1 MLGMDITTYSSL
13 VIAIGGLV
21 YGVDTGIIAT
31 TIAHDSFKTYMYGSL
46 DPKPQLTGAI
56 VSTYYAGNCIGS
68 LTSGAMMDKWGR
80 KILVM
85 LATLCAIIGTAIQTG
100 SVNVGMMIAGRII
113 AGLATGSLLTI
124 VPIYIAELAPPEN
137 RAYLVAL
144 KGLLTGIGYLVANWI
159 GYAGSYAKGDVQ
171 WRVPLAMQI
180 PPAALLLVLT
190 IFLPDSPR
198 WLVTKDRHEDAQ
210 RVITMLHAKK
220 GEEFIQREMLEIRE
234 QLALEKAQRTSTSWV
249 ELFTLRYA
257 KRLLLACFI
266 LNMTKL
272 SGGGVIQNYQ
282 SLFYAGLGFEGR
294 TVLLI
299 SGCYGF
305 MGVIGQVINMAFVS
319 DKWPRKRTMWLGSL
333 VLTTF
338 LVLLTIMSRFYG
350 DGNHLA
356 GAAAGVAFI
365 FLYSACYAIFFNSTV
380 WVVVSEIFPQHLR
393 GNGNAFAVFSMSVTN
408 IWLSQITPYA
418 FEAIAWKFYFVF
430 IALNL
435 TAAFIYWVWL
445 PETNQLTLEEIAGA
459 FGDEVIRPDKLDHAD
474 KEDSHGII
482 TVNENVNIIFRK

>member
-1 MLGMDITTYSSL
+1 
-13 VIAIGGLV
+13 
-21 YGVDTGIIAT
+21 
-31 TIAHDSFKTYMYGSL
+31 
-46 DPKPQLTGAI
+46 
-56 VSTYYAGNCIGS
+56 
-68 LTSGAMMDKWGR
+68 
-80 KILVM
+80 
-85 LATLCAIIGTAIQTG
+85 
-100 SVNVGMMIAGRII
+100 MIAGRII
-113 AGLATGSLLTI
+113 AGLATESLLTI
-124 VPIYIAELAPPEN
+124 VPVYIAELAPPEN

-144 KGLLTGIGYLVANWI
+144 KGLLTGLGYLVANWI
-159 GYAGSYAKGDVQ
+159 GYAGLYAKGDVQ

-190 IFLPDSPR
+190 FFLPDSPR
-198 WLVTKDRHEDAQ
+198 WLVAKERHEDAQ

-220 GEEFIQREMLEIRE
+220 GEEFIQREMLEIQE
-234 QLALEKAQRTSTSWV
+234 QLALEQAQRTSASWV

-319 DKWPRKRTMWLGSL
+319 DKWPRLGSL
-333 VLTTF
+333 VLTVF

-350 DGNHLA
+350 DGSHLA

-380 WVVVSEIFPQHLR
+380 WVIVSEIFPQHLR
-393 GNGNAFAVFSMSVTN
+393 RNGNAFAVFSMSVTN
-408 IWLSQITPYA
+408 IWLSQITLYA
-418 FEAIAWKFYFVF
+418 FEAIAWKFYFIF
-430 IALNL
+430 ITLNL
-435 TAAFIYWVWL
+435 ATAVIYWVWL
-445 PETNQLTLEEIAGA
+445 PEINQLTLEEIAGA
-459 FGDEVIRPDKLDHAD
+459 FRDEVVKSDKLDYNYQ
-474 KEDSHGII
+474 EGHGIQSRRD
-482 TVNENVNIIFRK
+482 IIQKSRRLSDLEEEILIHFILDLDSRGFPPRLRGVKEMADQLLADRDAPPVGTR

>member
-1 MLGMDITTYSSL
+1 MLDMDITTYSSL

-21 YGVDTGIIAT
+21 YGVDTGIVAT

-46 DPKPQLTGAI
+46 DAKPQLTGAI

-85 LATLCAIIGTAIQTG
+85 LATLCAIIGTVIQTA

-124 VPIYIAELAPPEN
+124 VPVYIAELAPPEN

-159 GYAGSYAKGDVQ
+159 GYADSYATGYVQ

-180 PPAALLLVLT
+180 PPAALLL
-190 IFLPDSPR
+190 
-198 WLVTKDRHEDAQ
+198 
-210 RVITMLHAKK
+210 K

-234 QLALEKAQRTSTSWV
+234 QLALEQAQRTSASWV

-272 SGGGVIQNYQ
+272 SGEGVIQNYQ
-282 SLFYAGLGFEGR
+282 SLFYAGLGFKGR

-305 MGVIGQVINMAFVS
+305 MGVIGQTINMAFVS
-319 DKWPRKRTMWLGSL
+319 DKWPRKRTMCKRSSHQIVTLSMVVEADSLILGLGSL
-333 VLTTF
+333 VLTIF

-350 DGNHLA
+350 DGSHLA

-380 WVVVSEIFPQHLR
+380 WVVVSKIFPQHLR

-435 TAAFIYWVWL
+435 AAAGVYWVWL

-459 FGDEVIRPDKLDHAD
+459 FGDEVVKSDKLDHD
-474 KEDSHGII
+474 HKEDIS
-482 TVNENVNIIFRK
+482 K

>member
-1 MLGMDITTYSSL
+1 MLGLDITTYSSL

-31 TIAHDSFKTYMYGSL
+31 TIAHDSFKSYMYGTL
-46 DPKPQLTGAI
+46 EAKPQLTGAI
-56 VSTYYAGNCIGS
+56 VSTYYAGNCLGS
-68 LTSGAMMDKWGR
+68 LTAGTMMDKWGR
-80 KILVM
+80 KMLVLMATVAAIL
-85 LATLCAIIGTAIQTG
+85 GTAIQAG
-100 SVNVGMMIAGRII
+100 SVNVGMMIAGRIV

-124 VPIYIAELAPPEN
+124 VPIYIAELAPPES

-144 KGLLTGIGYLVANWI
+144 KGLLTAIGYLVANWI

-171 WRVPLAMQI
+171 WRVPLAMQV
-180 PPAALLLVLT
+180 PPALALLVLT
-190 IFLPDSPR
+190 VFLPDSPR
-198 WLVTKDRHEDAQ
+198 WLILKERHEDAQ
-210 RVITMLHAKK
+210 KVLSLLHAKR
-220 GEEFIQREMLEIRE
+220 GDDFVQRELIEIRE
-234 QLALEKAQRTSTSWV
+234 QLALEHAQRTNVSWA
-249 ELFTLRYA
+249 ELFSLRYA

-282 SLFYAGLGFEGR
+282 SLFYNGLGFEGR

-305 MGVIGQVINMAFVS
+305 MGVIGQIINMAFVS

-333 VLTTF
+333 VLTMF

-350 DGNHLA
+350 DGSNLA

-380 WVVVSEIFPQHLR
+380 WVIVAEIFPQHLR

-408 IWLSQITPYA
+408 IWLSQVTPLA
-418 FEAIAWKFYFVF
+418 FDAIEWKFYFIF

-435 TAAFIYWVWL
+435 IAAAVYFFWL

-459 FGDEVIRPDKLDHAD
+459 FGDEVVKAD
-474 KEDSHGII
+474 KIQEVQREDVKFDNAKEGSIVG
-482 TVNENVNIIFRK
+482 K

>member
-21 YGVDTGIIAT
+21 YGVDTGIVAT

-46 DPKPQLTGAI
+46 DAKPQLTGAI

-85 LATLCAIIGTAIQTG
+85 LATLCAIIGTVIQTS

-124 VPIYIAELAPPEN
+124 VPVYIAELAPPEN

-171 WRVPLAMQI
+171 WRVPLAMS
-180 PPAALLLVLT
+180 A
-190 IFLPDSPR
+190 
-198 WLVTKDRHEDAQ
+198 TKMH

-234 QLALEKAQRTSTSWV
+234 QLALEQAQRTSASWV

-294 TVLLI
+294 TALLI

-319 DKWPRKRTMWLGSL
+319 DKWPRKRAMCKRSSSPIVTLPIGREADSLILGLGSF
-333 VLTTF
+333 VLTIF

-350 DGNHLA
+350 DGSHLA

-393 GNGNAFAVFSMSVTN
+393 GNGNAFAVFSMSVAN

-435 TAAFIYWVWL
+435 TAAVVYWVWL

-459 FGDEVIRPDKLDHAD
+459 FGDEVVKSDKLDHD
-474 KEDSHGII
+474 HKEDIS
-482 TVNENVNIIFRK
+482 K